1 VFSDILSNSTDH
13 GELVTSCKSWNS
25 FLGSVSASSIS
36 QQLTE
41 LHFIFSDGLTSSNDS
56 TLVSCTDTTALTY
69 LQSAFSDGVSMVV
82 TCGDTEWTVSV
93 CDSDIMLCVNCTT
106 ETSLTSVNA
115 FGSCF
120 ASNLLNSTC
129 NQGSLRRRLFAVN
142 STSFARLLVTS
153 FTQPEAPVVQALMAT
168 GHRTSVVV
176 TATLQSTGLVYC
188 AAFGYSVEPPSSVP
202 DIISYNEVG
211 WTSATSYTLNV
222 TITSLTPA
230 SQYYVYCASMTVA
243 GVYSALAT
251 AVKNRLFVETTCCR
265 TLTFT
270 LLYGSAFA
278 GTVLTKVA
286 SMKVDVLPAED
297 LKITIVATHG
307 NQNYSFILP
316 DTVTVSATSSATVS
330 FAYAGTSIVAGIYHI
345 SVILSGSASG
355 SYDIVFSNG
364 NTIQVLDLD
373 EEPPTPTLASAQF
386 SNDGSAVIVQFDA
399 STDEGTIA
407 GLPSVKVFSCSKL
420 FMFGPG
426 TGGHG
431 VSLARCQWNSEGT
444 AVTAIPSAAH
454 PLYPNNSTVVLF
466 SGLVR
471 AACPYSVS
479 ASVCKGWSTAVT
491 VSVVIGTPPI
501 PIIPRV
507 KVSLSNSIGACDSP
521 KLDIS
526 GSTGSGGRTWA
537 SVNIT
542 FNTKA
547 SNTSSLKT
555 YLESDHRY
563 DVPIVISNSLLQK
576 GSIYVFSIE
585 LCNWLGSC
593 SGSSASVTVLNQI
606 LPYVGMTGGPI
617 LAATVNA
624 TIRLSS
630 LAFIASCDGSHSTL
644 DLQYAWSIA
653 QVSNKTSASSLPVVS
668 TSKDPS
674 KYTLNAFQLTVS
686 TIYSVR
692 LTVTSL
698 QSYKSN
704 SATVTIRVLSSDV
717 IVIISG
723 GSQQSARAGTDF
735 GIDGSGSYDTGQVNN
750 GNVGLAFAWQ
760 CSQTSPTYSSSCPMT
775 SEGGSQSASI
785 LVLAVPSSAA
795 NTTSTVILTVANSL
809 VTARNQVSVTA
820 FVPAVPAVTIVT
832 SFASKVSTTAEIVI
846 QGLVTTAVACDAL
859 WVVNDASLHLDI
871 ISSVSP
877 TFAVP
882 ASTSESAVPLFL
894 SLAASALPIGS
905 SVTFTLSCTDSKTG
919 FSSFAAVDVTTNLA
933 PLPGQYTVSP
943 VAGVALSTSFSFTL
957 SSWVDEDIPLSYQF
971 GFISPIS
978 NTSFTIQTKSFLS
991 FASAFLPSG
1000 SASANYS
1007 LQAEFAI
1014 YDSYGAYSMVY
1025 ATVTVS
1031 SSLLDKSAVNEQ
1043 TSTLLAENDGNVD
1056 GLKQTIS
1063 LITTAVGTVNCS
1075 GAPNCTAL
1083 NRYGCAATANTCGEC
1098 IADDYVGVSGD
1109 SNTACLNIA
1118 LAASFPGVTVDCGS
1132 DEDCSGWMICDSTSR
1147 VCVDEVKDCPSSC
1160 SDYGAC
1166 IYQAVNTLEPLSV
1179 CTASNPNCV
1188 AVCSCNA
1195 RHYGVDCSLSEIEWQ
1210 TQLSTTAQLIAALQQ
1225 VTELEVL
1232 DGMTAEFWINSL
1244 QSLTANSNLLNDTT
1258 VSVAGN
1264 ITASILS
1271 SSLLDS
1277 HLLSSSSMVVLADV
1291 ISNLILFS
1299 ASNSTGTVAENLA
1312 LLDLLSVSTTSPL
1325 VLGEA
1330 KPVLIQTS
1338 YRQIASITATGRPRS
1353 QHNMS
1358 MAIPR
1363 TALEIVMDVMPPAVV
1378 NISASPLGSAIGATS
1393 LPKYL
1398 LSSSSWTVAGLNVSS
1413 NGVRLNLN
1421 QVAVEASCKNA
1432 TYVDISFAHYEDEY
1446 FGVQD
1451 NSNETITTNCTAG
1464 VASVSTHTCS
1474 SGKTLSAYC
1483 FENTTEDHYIVSTC
1497 PSLMRIPQCKLT
1509 SSTAPEDS
1517 IRNACTLVSYT
1528 STTTTCRCSLCAL
1541 SMPSRRLTDSILST
1555 REAATAVALSTY
1567 SFTKYASVVESAPQ
1581 FNSLVAV
1588 KSTVALVAAFVTLW
1602 LGFPLILCGV
1612 EKYKHYVST
1621 QKQGSVVPAA
1631 HTHQRATVS
1640 GKARVT
1646 LDSMKFSS
1654 LEDCLR
1660 DYISELFSNA
1670 FSQKSATTRLAQE
1683 LWINHQYLRVLSLPF
1698 GAEQGIATFS
1708 LLTSLTANF
1717 FLLAVLYDIQYPT
1730 DDGSCGKQVTKEAC
1744 LTAHSIFNPS
1754 ESKCVW
1760 TSSTASS
1767 GTNCKYSTPSFDIFT
1782 TVIVTIIVLLVSSPL
1797 TMGIAWVCNEVLA
1810 APSLSETKLQESNVR
1825 VIRASA
1831 LIKLNPENVEQ
1842 ITQTLTDE
1850 ELGGQILRE
1859 IGVAPA
1865 HEITDNAA
1873 GQSTNGHD
1881 GGMEIRK
1888 TLRNMFNRRRRHNIR
1903 VFSRINEMT
1912 ASLKKVCTRARQR
1925 TAMLAAAQ
1933 KDADGLH
1940 DPCYYQSYSN
1950 FQEELCKFFHHQ
1962 SAVAVNRNN
1971 MSVIDRERLKLIDG
1985 LSTVW
1990 KTVLDVSS
1998 LDGASINP
2006 IANELN
2012 AVVVEAATWISK
2024 LRTHPTDQAGVQILE
2039 LFVRDCLGQ
2048 HSMEATIFTQK
2059 IQPLRDAYVM
2069 PWGLKCVAFSC
2080 LLIAD
2085 LYFIFSCLLY
2095 GRNKGWE
2102 WQKGWLYTCLVNL
2115 LVDIFINSVTLAS
2128 ITHYFVPNLILDKA
2142 RSIRTSLTRIIHDM
2156 CDDVSKSSKGTAT
2169 NANKVR
2175 NAVFSSAAY
2184 FFVSAHVARAFPDLL
2199 ESKIVLAN
2207 RTFLLSNEQLSKVAP
2222 HYLAR
2227 TERQQRESVD
2237 HNIGSGGTAMP
2248 SGWSR
2253 LLGLWITFA
2262 MLKFGSQSLSTQQA
2276 VISVLNPSIVSLIAM
2291 CGLSISE
2298 RSVFGILGGVIAVGV
2313 LLISVYSAG
2322 RYFLREVR
2330 LEQAGGADES
2340 TDLSL
2345 TQREIDLFDTVGA
2358 ATDTEKETSAAQ
2370 QRSDAKRRKG
2380 NEHLRVAAASG
2391 RIVKRKVWF
2400 DANAVDRNQPA
2411 APLGPRLTNVFRV
2424 ESEDQVDGLYDD
2436 DDEDRDEDDHEYNN
2450 GGEDTADALL
2460 KRLRW
2465 LSSRTLEN
2473 DDSEDDDEDDSD
2485 NDSRN
2490 EVSKG
2495 QCRDEG
2501 DKEFAIHE
2509 DDDEKESEPNYMTR
2523 FKSMLVPIRSPL
2535 TAAQDHQAQPIQSIS
2550 VAQHNHDTED
2560 NDEEDGLDMAEM
2572 EQIIA
2577 LARLI
2582 DGKDERG
2589 DIGSDS
2595 SSLDDYAELL
2605 ELGFIRDLTTVD
2617 TGVETG

>member
-1 VFSDILSNSTDH
+1 
-13 GELVTSCKSWNS
+13 
-25 FLGSVSASSIS
+25 
-36 QQLTE
+36 
-41 LHFIFSDGLTSSNDS
+41 
-56 TLVSCTDTTALTY
+56 
-69 LQSAFSDGVSMVV
+69 
-82 TCGDTEWTVSV
+82 
-93 CDSDIMLCVNCTT
+93 MLCVNCSSQTG
-106 ETSLTSVNA
+106 LPSVNA
-115 FGSCF
+115 FGTCF
-120 ASNLLNSTC
+120 ASSSLSSTC
-129 NQGSLRRRLFAVN
+129 NQGSLGRRLFVVN
-142 STSFARLLVTS
+142 STSFARLLVAS
-153 FTQPEAPVVQALMAT
+153 FRQPEAPVVQALMAT
-168 GHRTSVVV
+168 SHRTSIVV
-176 TATLQSTGLVYC
+176 TATLQSTGLLYC
-188 AAFGYSVEPPSSVP
+188 AAIGYNLEPPSSVQG
-202 DIISYNEVG
+202 IITYDEVG

-243 GVYSALAT
+243 GVYSTLAT

-316 DTVTVSATSSATVS
+316 DTVTMSATSSATVS
-330 FAYAGTSIVAGIYHI
+330 FAYAGTSIVAGVYHI
-345 SVILSGSASG
+345 SVTLSGSASG

-399 STDEGTIA
+399 STDKGIIA
-407 GLPSVKVFSCSKL
+407 GLPSVKVFPCSKL

-431 VSLARCQWNSEGT
+431 VSLARCQWNSDGT

-454 PLYPNNSTVVLF
+454 PLYPDNSTVVLV

-491 VSVVIGTPPI
+491 VSVVIGTPPT

-576 GSIYVFSIE
+576 GSIYVFNIE

-606 LPYVGMTGGPI
+606 LPYVGITGGPI
-617 LAATVNA
+617 LTATVNA

-630 LAFIASCDGSHSTL
+630 VAFAASCDGSHSTL

-653 QVSNKTSASSLPVVS
+653 QVSDKTAASSLLVVS

-674 KYTLNAFQLTVS
+674 KYTLNAFQLTAS

-692 LTVTSL
+692 LTVTLL

-704 SATVTIRVLSSDV
+704 SATATIRVLSSDV

-735 GIDGSGSYDTGQVNN
+735 SIDGSGSYDTGQVNN

-882 ASTSESAVPLFL
+882 ASTSESTVPLFL

-1210 TQLSTTAQLIAALQQ
+1210 SQLSTTAQLIAALQQ

-1291 ISNLILFS
+1291 INNLILFS
-1299 ASNSTGTVAENLA
+1299 ASNSTGTVAESLA

-1325 VLGEA
+1325 VLGED
-1330 KPVLIQTS
+1330 KSVLIQAS

-1363 TALEIVMDVMPPAVV
+1363 TTLEIAVDALPPAVV

-1446 FGVQD
+1446 FGIQD
-1451 NSNETITTNCTAG
+1451 NSNETMTVQCKAG

-1474 SGKTLSAYC
+1474 SGQTLSAYC
-1483 FENTTEDHYIVSTC
+1483 YENSTEDHYIVSTC
-1497 PSLMRIPQCKLT
+1497 PSLMRVPQCRLT
-1509 SSTAPEDS
+1509 SSTAP
-1517 IRNACTLVSYT
+1517 NAAVDDGCTIISYSST
-1528 STTTTCRCSLCAL
+1528 STTCRCSLCVLLTARA
-1541 SMPSRRLTDSILST
+1541 RRLTDAMLST
-1555 REAATAVALSTY
+1555 REAATAVALSSYTF
-1567 SFTKYASVVESAPQ
+1567 SKYAKVVKSASE
-1581 FNSLVAV
+1581 FNSSVAI
-1588 KSTVALVAAFVTLW
+1588 KSTVALIVAFAMLW
-1602 LGFPLILCGV
+1602 VGFPLILFGT
-1612 EKYKHYVST
+1612 EKCKRARMMGPT
-1621 QKQGSVVPAA
+1621 LRKRGSVMPAPQSR
-1631 HTHQRATVS
+1631 TSKS
-1640 GKARVT
+1640 GKVRLT

-1654 LEDCLR
+1654 LEACMR
-1660 DYISELFSNA
+1660 DYMSELFSNA
-1670 FSQKSATTRLAQE
+1670 FSQKSATTRLAEE
-1683 LWINHQYLRVLSLPF
+1683 LWKNHQYLRVFSLPS
-1698 GAEQGIATFS
+1698 APEQGIAAFS

-1730 DDGSCGKQVTKEAC
+1730 DDGSCGKQVMRDSC
-1744 LTAHSIFNPS
+1744 LSTHSIFNPS
-1754 ESKCVW
+1754 ESKCAW
-1760 TSSTASS
+1760 TSISASS
-1767 GTNCKYSTPSFDIFT
+1767 GQACEYSTPSFDIFT

-1797 TMGIAWVCNEVLA
+1797 TMGIAWLCNEVLA
-1810 APSLSETKLQESNVR
+1810 APSLSETKIQESNVR
-1825 VIRASA
+1825 VMRASA
-1831 LIKLNPENVEQ
+1831 LIMLNPENKER

-1850 ELGGQILRE
+1850 ELGRQ
-1859 IGVAPA
+1859 IGVATG
-1865 HEITDNAA
+1865 HES
-1873 GQSTNGHD
+1873 STESVKESTKESTIEGVSRIGNH
-1881 GGMEIRK
+1881 IKRI
-1888 TLRNMFNRRRRHNIR
+1888 FSQRRRQN
-1903 VFSRINEMT
+1903 VGLFAKVNEMT
-1912 ASLKKVCTRARQR
+1912 ASLRKACIRARQQSFV
-1925 TAMLAAAQ
+1925 LAAAQ
-1933 KDADGLH
+1933 KDSDGLH
-1940 DPCYYQSYSN
+1940 DPSYYRSYSN
-1950 FQEELCKFFHHQ
+1950 FRQELCSFFRHH
-1962 SAVAVNRNN
+1962 SSMVVNRNHL
-1971 MSVIDRERLKLIDG
+1971 SSTDRDRLKLIDDLG
-1985 LSTVW
+1985 AIW
-1990 KTVLDVSS
+1990 KLALDDANGNHS
-1998 LDGASINP
+1998 P
-2006 IANELN
+2006 IATELS
-2012 AVVVEAATWISK
+2012 AVVVEAESWVSK
-2024 LRTHPTDQAGVQILE
+2024 LRTLPTDTVGVQILE

-2059 IQPLRDAYVM
+2059 VQPSRDAYVM
-2069 PWGLKCVAFSC
+2069 PWGIKCVAFSC

-2095 GRNKGWE
+2095 GRDKGWE
-2102 WQKGWLYTCLVNL
+2102 WQIGWLYTCVVNL

-2128 ITHYFVPNLILDKA
+2128 IIHYVVPSLIVDKA
-2142 RSIRTSLTRIIHDM
+2142 RSVRTSLARIIHGM
-2156 CDDVSKSSKGTAT
+2156 CEDAYRSSKNIDVQNGT
-2169 NANKVR
+2169 VR

-2227 TERQQRESVD
+2227 TERQRESSY
-2237 HNIGSGGTAMP
+2237 HGTDNSSAVMSP
-2248 SGWSR
+2248 DLSR
-2253 LLGLWITFA
+2253 LLGLWTTFA

-2291 CGLSISE
+2291 CGLSISKH
-2298 RSVFGILGGVIAVGV
+2298 SVFGIIGGVIVVGV
-2313 LLISVYSAG
+2313 LLIGLYYAG
-2322 RYFLREVR
+2322 KYLQREMR
-2330 LEQAGGADES
+2330 PDEKDGGDENIG
-2340 TDLSL
+2340 LSL
-2345 TQREIDLFDTVGA
+2345 TEREIDLFGTVLPVVE
-2358 ATDTEKETSAAQ
+2358 DCNKVSEPQ
-2370 QRSDAKRRKG
+2370 G
-2380 NEHLRVAAASG
+2380 NPSTIL
-2391 RIVKRKVWF
+2391 
-2400 DANAVDRNQPA
+2400 P
-2411 APLGPRLTNVFRV
+2411 GPRLTNVLR
-2424 ESEDQVDGLYDD
+2424 EECEDQVDGLFDDDEERDDKDSDGAWEWDCYSDANNDNNTCMTPSTRSIADSLCNKDDD
-2436 DDEDRDEDDHEYNN
+2436 DDEEDLNMGKMDLVIALDE
-2450 GGEDTADALL
+2450 GL
-2460 KRLRW
+2460 
-2465 LSSRTLEN
+2465 
-2473 DDSEDDDEDDSD
+2473 DDDICDHGDNCSD
-2485 NDSRN
+2485 N
-2490 EVSKG
+2490 
-2495 QCRDEG
+2495 
-2501 DKEFAIHE
+2501 
-2509 DDDEKESEPNYMTR
+2509 
-2523 FKSMLVPIRSPL
+2523 
-2535 TAAQDHQAQPIQSIS
+2535 
-2550 VAQHNHDTED
+2550 
-2560 NDEEDGLDMAEM
+2560 
-2572 EQIIA
+2572 
-2577 LARLI
+2577 
-2582 DGKDERG
+2582 
-2589 DIGSDS
+2589 
-2595 SSLDDYAELL
+2595 SSLDDCAEILKM
-2605 ELGFIRDLTTVD
+2605 GFIRGINTIDN
-2617 TGVETG
+2617 GVETG